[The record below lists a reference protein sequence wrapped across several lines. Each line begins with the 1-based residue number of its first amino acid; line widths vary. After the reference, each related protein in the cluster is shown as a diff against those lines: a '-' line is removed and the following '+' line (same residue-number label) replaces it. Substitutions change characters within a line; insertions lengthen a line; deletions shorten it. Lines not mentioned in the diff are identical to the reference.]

1 MQEEWP
7 QSQSPYEVLQHISG
21 EAVRVAGEAIQNVV
35 SSPKVVP
42 SPVGHRRTRSEIV
55 HKRHNSLQRLK
66 SHVQKAF
73 RWGGNSK
80 EQSYCIQFNPEI
92 LANQKRQWYQLHSK
106 TSVWLL

>member
-1 MQEEWP
+1 M
-7 QSQSPYEVLQHISG
+7 
-21 EAVRVAGEAIQNVV
+21 AGEAIQNVV
-35 SSPKVVP
+35 SSPKVAP
-42 SPVGHRRTRSEIV
+42 SPVAAVGHRRARSDIV

-73 RWGGNSK
+73 RWGGNLK

-106 TSVWLL
+106 TSVWLLPR